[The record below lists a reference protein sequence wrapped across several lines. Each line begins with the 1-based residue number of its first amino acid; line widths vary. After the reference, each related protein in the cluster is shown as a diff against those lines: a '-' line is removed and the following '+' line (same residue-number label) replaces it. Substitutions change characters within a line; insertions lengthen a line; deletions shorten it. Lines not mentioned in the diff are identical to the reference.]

1 MSEVY
6 LLDSNCFIAP
16 ARTFYGYDF
25 APSFWKQLR
34 SVLVRPDV
42 LVIREVHDEI
52 MKDEEIGSWM
62 REINEYRPF
71 STKTGNVVMSYAKVQ
86 QYVSECKFYTQAGII
101 AWAKRTVADPWLI
114 AAALTMEGAWVV
126 TQEQSVGTLSPKSP
140 TGKVKIPDVADHFQV
155 PCMNLFSFMR
165 RMHFR
170 L

>member
-52 MKDEEIGSWM
+52 MKDEEIGPWM

-71 STKTGNVVMSYAKVQ
+71 SVQ
-86 QYVSECKFYTQAGII
+86 SQ
-101 AWAKRTVADPWLI
+101 
-114 AAALTMEGAWVV
+114 
-126 TQEQSVGTLSPKSP
+126 
-140 TGKVKIPDVADHFQV
+140 
-155 PCMNLFSFMR
+155 NLWDE
-165 RMHFR
+165 
-170 L
+170 